1 MATISNTPR
10 PGYAWDATD
19 NVWYPIGVGQ
29 HSHGEIPASIVDAKG
44 DIIAATAADTVSRLA
59 VGANDTVLTADSTTA
74 TGLKWGTVVT
84 NSNFTLLN
92 AGGTA
97 LTGASTITV
106 SGISSADK
114 IYVVVSGASSGNPNA
129 VIALRMNTDTAANY
143 WQHGVFFNV
152 SSTFQTG
159 IISTYNDTAASL
171 LEFGRTSDNAASAV
185 SGTALILGANSS
197 GVKQVQLNGMGNAN
211 GGVGMR
217 GTASGGL
224 WTGSATVSSI
234 SINTSTGN
242 FDAGTVYVYTS
253 A

>member
-1 MATISNTPR
+1 MAVGFPAKVTYANGNVFSASDINDTNGTINLINPS
-10 PGYAWDATD
+10 
-19 NVWYPIGVGQ
+19 
-29 HSHGEIPASIVDAKG
+29 AKG
-44 DIIAATAADTVSRLA
+44 DLFAGTAANTYGKLTVGTNGQYLK
-59 VGANDTVLTADSTTA
+59 ADSTA
-74 TGLKWGTVVT
+74 STGLTWGTIVT
-84 NSNFTLLN
+84 NANFTLLN

-171 LEFGRTSDNAASAV
+171 LELGRTSDNAGSAV
-185 SGTALILGANSS
+185 SGSALILGANSS

-211 GGVGMR
+211 TGVGMR

>member
-1 MATISNTPR
+1 MAVGFPTKVTYANGNVFSASDINDTNGTINLINPS
-10 PGYAWDATD
+10 
-19 NVWYPIGVGQ
+19 
-29 HSHGEIPASIVDAKG
+29 AKG
-44 DIIAATAADTVSRLA
+44 DLFAGTAADTYGKLS
-59 VGANDTVLTADSTTA
+59 VGTNGQFLKADSSA
-74 TGLKWGTVVT
+74 STGLTWGTVVT

-129 VIALRMNTDTAANY
+129 VIALRINTDTGTNY
-143 WQHGVFFNV
+143 WQQGVFINV
-152 SSTFQTG
+152 ANTYSTG
-159 IISTYNDTAASL
+159 ILSPYNDTAATL
-171 LEFGRTSDNAASAV
+171 VEFGRSSGDAASAV
-185 SGTALILGANSS
+185 SGTALISGANSS
-197 GVKQVQLNGMGNAN
+197 GVKPILLTGMGSVNAN
-211 GGVGMR
+211 NGHR